1 MRLHEFRV
9 YGDHVLLRV
18 EEESVVTAG
27 GIVIPEQARE
37 RRLSG
42 EIVAAGPRA
51 PDWARPGLRTLYER
65 SREVNERA
73 GIDQPR
79 FEGFWE
85 EGYAEMPGLRALYER
100 YAGSEV
106 VFDDDESVVHL
117 VLPGDQLV
125 PVEVVL

>member
-1 MRLHEFRV
+1 MRLREFRI

-65 SREVNERA
+65 
-73 GIDQPR
+73 
-79 FEGFWE
+79 
-85 EGYAEMPGLRALYER
+85 